1 MAKSVLIVDDHE
13 AVRRELRRLFQGYE
27 EFTVCG
33 EAQDGSEALTK
44 AQQLSPDLIILD
56 LVMPEMGGLEAATAL
71 HYMMPE
77 IPIFLLTAH
86 YSRELELTALQ
97 CGVRAIFSK
106 YDDLGRLLQRARAEL
121 RAELDEN
128 SERGSR
134 DHDARERSTLN

>member
-1 MAKSVLIVDDHE
+1 MPKSVLIVDDHE
-13 AVRRELRRLFQGYE
+13 AVRRELRRLFRDCE

-33 EAQDGSEALTK
+33 EAQDGSEAITK
-44 AQQLSPDLIILD
+44 AQQLLPDIIILD

-77 IPIFLLTAH
+77 VPIFLLTAH

-106 YDDLGRLLQRARAEL
+106 YEDLGRLLHRARMEL
-121 RAELDEN
+121 GVEHQEKIGPGPRNDGA
-128 SERGSR
+128 G
-134 DHDARERSTLN
+134 ERSPLN

>member
-1 MAKSVLIVDDHE
+1 MPKSVLIVDDHE
-13 AVRRELRRLFQGYE
+13 AVRRELRRLFQGYQ

-33 EAQDGSEALTK
+33 EAQDGSEALAK

-56 LVMPEMGGLEAATAL
+56 LAMPEMGGLEAATAL

-77 IPIFLLTAH
+77 IPILLLTAH

-106 YDDLGRLLQRARAEL
+106 YDDLSRLLQRARVEL
-121 RAELDEN
+121 RIESDPDTQ
-128 SERGSR
+128 RGAR
-134 DHDARERSTLN
+134 NHDARERFTLN